1 MLTSSMRQ
9 TDPTTRRGLVGWVLF
24 DCAAQPFF
32 TLVTTFVFAPFFASS
47 LAATPAE
54 GQSLWGYATAAAGLV
69 TALLAPLMGSIAD
82 ASGARKPWIA
92 AFALPYL
99 AACLALWFTAP
110 GEPWSIAI
118 ALSAFAIGTIA
129 IEFATLFNNAM
140 MGDLVP
146 KERLG
151 RLSGTG
157 WAMGYAGGLASLV
170 LTLGFLAASPET
182 GRTLLGFDPLFGLDP
197 TTRAGDRAS
206 GPLSALWFVVF
217 VLPLFLFTPDA
228 PRRMGYAAA
237 IRQGRARLWQ
247 ALMEVR
253 RAPSVGRFLIAN
265 MIFADGLVAL
275 FAFGGIYAAGV
286 LGWGTIQIGSFGILL
301 TITGTAGA
309 LIGGW
314 LDDRIGAKPV
324 ILGALGGLIFC
335 GLGIV
340 SIDRDTILFVLDIT
354 PAPAGALF
362 ASAADVMFLG
372 LGAVIG
378 AMAGPLQASA
388 RSLLVHLS
396 PPGRGGAYFGL
407 FALSGKVT
415 SFLAPLSVA
424 LVTSATGSQ
433 AAGMAVILVFFTAGA
448 LVLSG
453 VRVNR

>member
-1 MLTSSMRQ
+1 MHDHQR
-9 TDPTTRRGLVGWVLF
+9 TTRRGLFGWVLF

-32 TLVTTFVFAPFFASS
+32 TLVTTFVFAPFFAAS

-54 GQSLWGYATAAAGLV
+54 GQELWGYATAAAGLV
-69 TALLAPLMGSIAD
+69 TALLAPLLGAIAD
-82 ASGARKPWIA
+82 ATGARKPWIA
-92 AFALPYL
+92 GFAVPYL
-99 AACLALWFTAP
+99 IACVALWYTAP
-110 GEPWSIAI
+110 GEPLSVVI
-118 ALSAFAIGTIA
+118 ALTAFAIGTVA

-146 KERLG
+146 RSRLG

-170 LTLGFLAASPET
+170 LTLGFLAASPDT
-182 GRTLLGFDPLFGLDP
+182 GRTLLGFEPLFGLDP
-197 TTRAGDRAS
+197 ATRAGDRAA

-217 VLPLFLFTPDA
+217 VLPLFLFTPDV
-228 PRRMGYAAA
+228 PRRMAYGAA
-237 IRQGRARLWQ
+237 IRQGRARLVA
-247 ALMEVR
+247 ALMEAR
-253 RAPSVGRFLIAN
+253 RVPGVGRFLLAN

-286 LGWGTIQIGSFGILL
+286 LGWTTIQIGTFGILL

-324 ILGALGGLIFC
+324 ILGALGGLLLC

-340 SIDRDTILFVLDIT
+340 SVDRDTILFGVDVA
-354 PAPAGALF
+354 PAPPGALF
-362 ASAADVMFLG
+362 SSAPDLMFLV
-372 LGAVIG
+372 LGGVIG

-396 PPGRGGAYFGL
+396 PPERVGAFFGL

-415 SFLAPLSVA
+415 SFFAPLSVA
-424 LVTSATGSQ
+424 LVTAATGSQ
-433 AAGMAVILVFFTAGA
+433 AAGMAVILIFFGLGA

-453 VRVNR
+453 VRQP